1 MEIKI
6 CGLTRPE
13 DIEFVNDLN
22 PEYVGFVF
30 AASKRRIDKEK
41 CKELTRLLNKGIKKV
56 GVFVNSSVNEI
67 NAIAKYCTL
76 DICQLHGE
84 ESPKQCG
91 DIKRNVWK
99 AFRIKGKE
107 SFENILDY
115 DVSGYL
121 LDAYH
126 ENIYGGTGKTFQWD
140 LITQINKDKKI
151 ILAGGITPT
160 NVQKAIGVKNV
171 QIIDVSSGVESNG
184 IKDYEKMKK
193 LIERVRGN
201 EKQ

>member
-6 CGLTRPE
+6 CGLTRLE
-13 DIEFVNDLN
+13 DIEFVNDLK
-22 PEYVGFVF
+22 PDYVGFVF
-30 AASKRRIDKEK
+30 ATSKRRIDKEK
-41 CKELTRLLNKGIKKV
+41 CKELTKLLNKDIKKI
-56 GVFVNSSVNEI
+56 GVFVNSPVNEV
-67 NAIAKYCTL
+67 NEIAKYCDL

-84 ESPKQCG
+84 ESPKQCA
-91 DIKRNVWK
+91 DIIRDVWK

-107 SFENILDY
+107 SLDNILDY
-115 DVSGYL
+115 NVSGYL

-140 LITQINKDKKI
+140 LITEINKDKKI
-151 ILAGGITPT
+151 ILAGGITPE
-160 NVQKAIGVKNV
+160 NVQKALEITNV

-201 EKQ
+201 EK